1 MQPGKESEKS
11 KGDSNRTG
19 HDSIKFL
26 RERNTFSH
34 CQKRGHCEDSCWK
47 MHLELRCSTNPEG
60 PKQKKDDAERKKV
73 DAKEHKDVV
82 EE

>member
-1 MQPGKESEKS
+1 
-11 KGDSNRTG
+11 
-19 HDSIKFL
+19 
-26 RERNTFSH
+26 
-34 CQKRGHCEDSCWK
+34 
-47 MHLELRCSTNPEG
+47 LRCSTNPEG